1 MVSIQYVFMLQHV
14 CFQPTTRL
22 RKGGK
27 EGTAGLNV
35 PSIVMLLYVPARVGD
50 NANVLKKKKP
60 RDELGFTFI
69 GCTGSGIPKTT
80 PVTRLNM
87 PEKTRVVESD
97 MDPLTARVIMS
108 GSRVPRSPNAPEIS
122 ASGER
127 RRVSTLFRWN
137 RLMFAR
143 NAMNL

>member
-50 NANVLKKKKP
+50 NANVLKKKKAS
-60 RDELGFTFI
+60 RRVGVYLH
-69 GCTGSGIPKTT
+69 
-80 PVTRLNM
+80 RLY
-87 PEKTRVVESD
+87 
-97 MDPLTARVIMS
+97 
-108 GSRVPRSPNAPEIS
+108 
-122 ASGER
+122 GER
-127 RRVSTLFRWN
+127 DPEN
-137 RLMFAR
+137 
-143 NAMNL
+143 NAGDQVEYAGEDEGG